1 MRGRLASL
9 SVVTFLV
16 ALSFAACT
24 SSTPSN
30 DTADASTGDSGGGF
44 CRSCEFVIGSPM
56 GFSDPAMCPKNTCP
70 TPPNGN
76 PKSCMLWCCVQSPS
90 AAPFAYP
97 CDLRDAAVDAS
108 GDAPVDASGDAP
120 TADADATLD

>member
-16 ALSFAACT
+16 ALSFAACS

-30 DTADASTGDSGGGF
+30 DTVDASTGDSGGF
-44 CRSCEFVIGSPM
+44 CRSCEFVVGSPM

-97 CDLRDAAVDAS
+97 CDLQDAS
-108 GDAPVDASGDAP
+108 VDASGDAP